1 MSDKKII
8 HVAAAVIE
16 NECNEILLASR
27 KLTDG
32 RIFWEFPGGKIEKN
46 ESAASAAR
54 RELQEELA
62 LKVYPADIM
71 YRIVYDYPDKTVKL
85 NFVRCFCFDF
95 SGMKMLDNQSVK
107 WCKAENM
114 DMDEIL
120 AADKKF
126 VEFLKLRAINS

>member
-16 NECNEILLASR
+16 NECHEILLASR
-27 KLTDG
+27 KLADG

-46 ESAASAAR
+46 ESAASAAS

-62 LKVYPADIM
+62 LKVYPADTM
-71 YRIVYDYPDKTVKL
+71 YIIQYEYPDKTVEL

-107 WCKAENM
+107 WCSAEDM

-126 VEFLKLRAINS
+126 VEFLKLRAIKS